1 MIDAVYTIVNGAID
15 KGSSNCVSS
24 CVTGAVSILTN
35 NSLENIGS
43 TLVSSIVND
52 VVSFR
57 E

>member
-1 MIDAVYTIVNGAID
+1 MIDAVYIIVNGAID
-15 KGSSNCVSS
+15 KGSSNCASS

-52 VVSFR
+52 VVSSR